1 MELFGN
7 NLPWFTKTDL
17 LEMCVALVALIVCGV
32 VALVMKL
39 TKKKE
44 DDGDGL
50 E

>member
-1 MELFGN
+1 MGWIGN
-7 NLPWFTKTDL
+7 SLPWFTKTDL

-44 DDGDGL
+44 DDGDGM